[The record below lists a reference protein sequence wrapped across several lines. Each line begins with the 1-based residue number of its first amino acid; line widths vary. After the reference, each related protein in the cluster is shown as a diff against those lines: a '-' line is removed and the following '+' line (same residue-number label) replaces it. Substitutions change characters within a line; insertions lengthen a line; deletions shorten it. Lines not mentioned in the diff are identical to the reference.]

1 MPKRW
6 TADEEAQLFH
16 LSSLHSIDQ
25 LAKKYGVTTKSVA
38 VKLQKLRQAMRKSG
52 VSDVMSIP
60 RQRASIGG
68 EAKKWTPEEELQLLD
83 MHRMGWRSEKI
94 ATHFGVSQKAVS
106 VKLLK
111 VKKKIGS
118 SVLPTLPEK
127 LTIDP
132 VEQVVKAAKP
142 VPVVQAT
149 PVKPAAPPPQA
160 PPIRPQP
167 VVRPPIQGKG
177 PQYGKQQEGE
187 ANTQFKVWNGTEW
200 ITIKIAKKLIH
211 V

>member
-16 LSSLHSIDQ
+16 LSSLHSIEQ

-52 VSDVMSIP
+52 VSDVLSIP

-94 ATHFGVSQKAVS
+94 AAHFGVSQKAVS

-118 SVLPTLPEK
+118 AVLPAIPEK
-127 LTIDP
+127 PIP
-132 VEQVVKAAKP
+132 EPIEQVVKVAKP
-142 VPVVQAT
+142 APIVQST
-149 PVKPAAPPPQA
+149 PVKPVSSPPPA

-200 ITIKIAKKLIH
+200 ISIKIAKKLIH